1 MSSQHIGEKTEM
13 ARQVFETEKFAAFH
27 VDHNE
32 YLKNNCSSV
41 VVWVSLGWKSDGV
54 GGAEMCLSPT

>member
-1 MSSQHIGEKTEM
+1 MV
-13 ARQVFETEKFAAFH
+13 RQVFETEKFAAFH

-54 GGAEMCLSPT
+54 GGAEMHLSPT